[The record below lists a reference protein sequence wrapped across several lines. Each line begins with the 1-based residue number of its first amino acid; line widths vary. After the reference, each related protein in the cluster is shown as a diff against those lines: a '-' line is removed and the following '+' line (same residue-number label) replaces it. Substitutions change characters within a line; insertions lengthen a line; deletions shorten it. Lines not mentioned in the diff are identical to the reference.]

1 MVTFVSGFLVT
12 LAVFPMVVVI
22 RAIHTTTLVN
32 LDYICLILFYDITID
47 KIVQVD
53 FLSSSWFLSAGLV
66 KPLFIETPFTFSN
79 GEVLN

>member
-22 RAIHTTTLVN
+22 RVIHTTTLVN
-32 LDYICLILFYDITID
+32 LDYICLILLYDITID

-53 FLSSSWFLSAGLV
+53 FLSSSWLLSAGLV